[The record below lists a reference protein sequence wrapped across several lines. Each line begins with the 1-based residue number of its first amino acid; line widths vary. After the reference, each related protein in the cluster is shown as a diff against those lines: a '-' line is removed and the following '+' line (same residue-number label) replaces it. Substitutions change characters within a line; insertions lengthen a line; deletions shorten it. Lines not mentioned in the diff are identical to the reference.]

1 MDGLVRVPAYCGA
14 ILYHISTIE
23 YSIRDGSVED
33 AHLPPALFAMLA
45 PAVAADC
52 ECALGEIVTQ
62 PYQDAITAPLATNVC
77 TLRESVTREQVLRCY
92 SEYGLGC

>member
-1 MDGLVRVPAYCGA
+1 MDGLVSVTAYCGA

-33 AHLPPALFAMLA
+33 AHLPPALFAKLA

-52 ECALGEIVTQ
+52 ECALGDIVTQ
-62 PYQDAITAPLATNVC
+62 PYQDAITTPRATNVC
-77 TLRESVTREQVLRCY
+77 TLRESASLGKVLRY
-92 SEYGLGC
+92 YNEYGLGC

>member
-1 MDGLVRVPAYCGA
+1 MDGLVSVTAYCGA

-33 AHLPPALFAMLA
+33 AHLPPALFAKLA

-52 ECALGEIVTQ
+52 ECALGDIVTQ
-62 PYQDAITAPLATNVC
+62 PYQDAIATPLANKVC
-77 TLRESVTREQVLRCY
+77 TLRESVTREQVLRYY
-92 SEYGLGC
+92 SECGLGC